1 MAPPVSMPVVR
12 RRLASILLVI
22 ALAATPAAAR
32 SEKTLGYAR
41 EQVWSTAVRF
51 LIVDEKAKVLD
62 KDADAGYVL
71 FELRDEGKA
80 FRGSLELATVT
91 VDGRSSVKFI
101 LHIDDRPS
109 WIELA
114 MLQRLERKL
123 RAELG
128 APPPPKKKPD
138 DKPKDPPP
146 AEDKDKP
153 KTDDGGP
160 RISPTP

>member
-1 MAPPVSMPVVR
+1 MPMVR
-12 RRLASILLVI
+12 RTLASVLLVL

-41 EQVWSTAVRF
+41 DQVWPTAVRF
-51 LIVDEKAKVLD
+51 IVVDEHAKVLD

-71 FELRDEGKA
+71 FEIKDEGKTY
-80 FRGSLELATVT
+80 RGSLELASVT
-91 VDGRSSVKFI
+91 VDGRTSVRFVVQ
-101 LHIDDRPS
+101 LDDRPS
-109 WIELA
+109 WLEVA

-123 RAELG
+123 RSELG
-128 APPPPKKKPD
+128 APPNAKKPEPPPPPPPKS
-138 DKPKDPPP
+138 
-146 AEDKDKP
+146 EDKP

>member
-1 MAPPVSMPVVR
+1 MPMVR
-12 RRLASILLVI
+12 RTLASVLLVL

-41 EQVWSTAVRF
+41 DQVWPTAVRF
-51 LIVDEKAKVLD
+51 IVVDEHAKVLD

-71 FELRDEGKA
+71 FEIKDEGKTY
-80 FRGSLELATVT
+80 RGSLELASVT
-91 VDGRSSVKFI
+91 VDGRTSVRFVVQ
-101 LHIDDRPS
+101 LDDRPR
-109 WIELA
+109 WLEVA

-123 RAELG
+123 RSELG
-128 APPPPKKKPD
+128 APPNAKKPEPPPPPPPKS
-138 DKPKDPPP
+138 
-146 AEDKDKP
+146 EDKP